1 MLSRR
6 IAMLFSMLIC
16 FSVIVSSAGVAVT
29 APKGAKKTVLRNKLS
44 TVNQQ
49 IRQKQAQIRQVK
61 KTKAVVHNQL
71 KTIQHKL
78 NTTRN
83 TILTTHQKLAIARAQ
98 YNAKKHE
105 LEVIRKRLKD
115 RQALLSK
122 RVRASYMLGN
132 TGYLTALIRSKNMN
146 QLVSRSY
153 VIGRIARYDSILIR
167 EIKGDVAEAQSAERQ
182 MANKNREIASL
193 EQQLQREAVTL
204 KSKSNQ
210 KYAVLSDV
218 KGQQR
223 ELEQALNELEEVS
236 QQITSSLRAMEQTPI
251 GRRMAKMQF
260 KGGFMR
266 PVPGRVSSSFGMRRH
281 PILGRVKMHTGVDLA
296 SGYGTP
302 IHAAASGVVVYSS
315 YMRAYGN
322 AVIINHG
329 GGITTLYGHCSSLA
343 VRTGQD
349 VRQGQIIARV
359 GSTGYSTGP
368 HCHFEV
374 RRHGSPICPP
384 F

>member
-6 IAMLFSMLIC
+6 ATVVLSFIICLCVIIASGCPAAI
-16 FSVIVSSAGVAVT
+16 T
-29 APKGAKKTVLRNKLS
+29 KTAKKKVLHTKLS
-44 TVNQQ
+44 TVNKQ
-49 IRQKQAQIRQVK
+49 IRQKRAQIRQVK
-61 KTKAVVHNQL
+61 KTKAVVHSQL
-71 KTIQHKL
+71 KNIQHEL
-78 NTTRN
+78 NNTRH
-83 TILTTHQKLAIARAQ
+83 TILTTHQKLVIARAQ

-105 LEVIRKRLKD
+105 LEVIRQRLKD

-122 RVRASYMLGN
+122 RVRASYMQGN
-132 TGYLTALIRSKNMN
+132 TGYLTAIVRSKNMS

-153 VIGRIARYDSILIR
+153 VIGRIARYDSSLIR
-167 EIKGDVAEAQSAERQ
+167 QIKTDVEGAQIAERS
-182 MANKNREIASL
+182 MANRNREITRL
-193 EQQLQREAVTL
+193 EQQLQQEAVTL

-210 KYAVLSDV
+210 KYAALSDV
-218 KGQQR
+218 KSQQR
-223 ELEQALNELEEVS
+223 ELEQSLDELEEVS
-236 QQITSSLRAMEQTPI
+236 QQITSSLRAMEQTPV

-260 KGGFMR
+260 KGGFLR
-266 PVPGRVSSSFGMRRH
+266 PVPGRVSSPFGWRRH
-281 PILGRVKMHTGVDLA
+281 PILGRMKLHTGVDLA

-302 IHAAASGVVVYSS
+302 IHAAASGVVVYAS

-329 GGITTLYGHCSSLA
+329 GGVTTLYGHCSWLG
-343 VRTGQD
+343 VRTGEE
-349 VRQGQIIARV
+349 VRQGQVIARV

-374 RRHGSPICPP
+374 RRHGVPVCPP

>member
-6 IAMLFSMLIC
+6 AAVVLSFIICICVIIASGC
-16 FSVIVSSAGVAVT
+16 PAAT
-29 APKGAKKTVLRNKLS
+29 TKTAKKKVLNTKLS
-44 TVNQQ
+44 TVNKQ

-61 KTKAVVHNQL
+61 KTKAVVHSQL

-78 NTTRN
+78 NTTRH
-83 TILTTHQKLAIARAQ
+83 TILTTHQKLVIARAQ

-105 LEVIRKRLKD
+105 LEVIRRRLKD

-122 RVRASYMLGN
+122 RVRASYMQGN
-132 TGYLTALIRSKNMN
+132 TGYLTALVRSKNMS

-153 VIGRIARYDSILIR
+153 VIGRIARYDSGLIK
-167 EIKGDVAEAQSAERQ
+167 EIKADVADAQSAEQ
-182 MANKNREIASL
+182 QLAVKNREITRL

-218 KGQQR
+218 KSQQR
-223 ELEQALNELEEVS
+223 ALEQALDELEEVS
-236 QQITSSLRAMEQTPI
+236 QQITSSLRAMEQTPV

-260 KGGFMR
+260 KGGFLR
-266 PVPGRVSSSFGMRRH
+266 PVSGRVSSRFGMRRH
-281 PILGRVKMHTGVDLA
+281 PILGRVKLHTGVDLA

-322 AVIINHG
+322 TVMINHG
-329 GGITTLYGHCSSLA
+329 GGVTTLYGHCSSLA

-349 VRQGQIIARV
+349 VKQGQVIARV

-368 HCHFEV
+368 HLHFEV
-374 RRHGSPICPP
+374 RRHGSPVCPP